1 MFADLMSV
9 LLGIQP
15 NQVQSPPILPFSI
28 RAVFLPNPFASLQ
41 ATNPAEPAPIITT
54 S

>member
-1 MFADLMSV
+1 MFADLMRV

-15 NQVQSPPILPFSI
+15 NHVQSPPIFRFSI
-28 RAVFLPNPFASLQ
+28 RAVFLPKPFASLHDV
-41 ATNPAEPAPIITT
+41 NPAEPAPIITK